1 MASEIKESG
10 VMKNLKKYK
19 ADLDRLV
26 SEGDVLLLT
35 MTFECTPEGKR
46 TLADKKII
54 SKFPLFE
61 DKYQSWYSESLVVVK
76 QLLPDRLTDFIS
88 YYEIPKNRKEIT
100 KSTYVIADYLQK
112 IQFKNLLDEIVVS
125 KSFAISKFQQQL
137 NILKAVQARFESSLF
152 DIQQLVQADLF
163 DDELAAAKMLNKNKF
178 VRAAGAIAG
187 VVLEK
192 HLDQVLKNHNLI
204 CKKDTISPLNDAL
217 KAGNVYDIPT
227 FRKIQHL
234 GDIRNLCDH
243 NSKREPTQ
251 EEVEEMI
258 NGVDS
263 IIKTVF

>member
-1 MASEIKESG
+1 MN
-10 VMKNLKKYK
+10 NLEKYK
-19 ADLDRLV
+19 KDLTRLV
-26 SEGDVLLLT
+26 CDGEFLLLT
-35 MTFECTPEGKR
+35 MKFECTPAEKR
-46 TLADKKII
+46 SPTDKKII
-54 SKFPLFE
+54 SQLPLFE
-61 DKYQSWYSESLVVVK
+61 DKYQSWYSESLVVIK

-88 YYEIPKNRKEIT
+88 YYEIPKNRKELT

-112 IQFKNLLDEIVVS
+112 IQLVNVLNEVIVS
-125 KSFAISKFQQQL
+125 KSFAIPKFQQQL
-137 NILKAVQARFESSLF
+137 NILKAVQSRFESSLF

-178 VRAAGAIAG
+178 VRAAGAVAG

-192 HLDQVLKNHNLI
+192 HLSQVLKNHNLI
-204 CKKDTISPLNDAL
+204 SKKDTISWLNDAL

-243 NSKREPTQ
+243 DSKREPAQ
-251 EEVEEMI
+251 EEVDEMI

>member
-1 MASEIKESG
+1 MN
-10 VMKNLKKYK
+10 NLEKYK
-19 ADLDRLV
+19 KDLTRLV
-26 SEGDVLLLT
+26 CDGEFLLLT
-35 MTFECTPEGKR
+35 MKFEYSPAEKR
-46 TLADKKII
+46 SPTDKKII
-54 SKFPLFE
+54 SQLPLFE

-137 NILKAVQARFESSLF
+137 NILKAVQSRFESSLF

-163 DDELAAAKMLNKNKF
+163 DNELAAAKMLNKNKF
-178 VRAAGAIAG
+178 VRAAGAVAG

-192 HLDQVLKNHNLI
+192 HLGQVLKNHNLTS
-204 CKKDTISPLNDAL
+204 KKDTISPLNEAL
-217 KAGNVYDIPT
+217 KAGNVYDLPT

-243 NSKREPTQ
+243 DSKREPTQ
-251 EEVEEMI
+251 EDVDEMI

>member
-1 MASEIKESG
+1 MTNLEKH
-10 VMKNLKKYK
+10 KN
-19 ADLDRLV
+19 DLSRLISQGDALYEAICNECEPIDRRKQN
-26 SEGDVLLLT
+26 ENGIC
-35 MTFECTPEGKR
+35 FCIE
-46 TLADKKII
+46 
-54 SKFPLFE
+54 
-61 DKYQSWYSESLVVVK
+61 YQPWYSESLIVIK
-76 QLLPDRLTDFIS
+76 QLLPDRLDDFKS
-88 YYEIPKNRKEIT
+88 YYEVPSHRKKIT
-100 KSTYVIADYLQK
+100 SQNYQIKDYLDALENPEFFD
-112 IQFKNLLDEIVVS
+112 INSFEEKN
-125 KSFAISKFQQQL
+125 AIPKFQQQL
-137 NILKAVQARFESSLF
+137 NILKSVQRRFDSSLF

>member
-1 MASEIKESG
+1 MENY
-10 VMKNLKKYK
+10 MTNLEKYK
-19 ADLDRLV
+19 SDLSRLISQGDALYEAICNECEPIDRRKQNENGLCFCM
-26 SEGDVLLLT
+26 G
-35 MTFECTPEGKR
+35 
-46 TLADKKII
+46 
-54 SKFPLFE
+54 
-61 DKYQSWYSESLVVVK
+61 YQSWYSESLVVIK
-76 QLLPDRLTDFIS
+76 QLLPDRLDDFKS
-88 YYEIPKNRKEIT
+88 YYEVPSHRKKIT
-100 KSTYVIADYLQK
+100 SQNYQIKDYLDALENPE
-112 IQFKNLLDEIVVS
+112 FFDLDSFEEKN
-125 KSFAISKFQQQL
+125 AIPKFQQQL

>member
-1 MASEIKESG
+1 MN
-10 VMKNLKKYK
+10 NLEKYK
-19 ADLDRLV
+19 KDLTRLV
-26 SEGDVLLLT
+26 CDGEFLLLT
-35 MTFECTPEGKR
+35 MKFECSPAEKR
-46 TLADKKII
+46 SPTDKKII
-54 SKFPLFE
+54 SQLPLFE
-61 DKYQSWYSESLVVVK
+61 DKYQSWYSESLVVIK